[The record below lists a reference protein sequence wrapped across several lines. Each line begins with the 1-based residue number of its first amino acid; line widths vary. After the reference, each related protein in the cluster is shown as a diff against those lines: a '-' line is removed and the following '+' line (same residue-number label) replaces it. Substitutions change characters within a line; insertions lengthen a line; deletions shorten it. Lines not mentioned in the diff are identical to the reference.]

1 MTKVLKEILFFGLIS
16 IGIGLIRKLIFAQ
29 FDMSRIFNFDF
40 LIYEVALELV
50 FLIITAFI
58 THLIIKNISKD
69 HLGISLAKALIFGTI
84 YGIIFLIYSRIF
96 FLSTGLEIGFQFNIY
111 DSFVKYIPNGFT
123 QGVLFMFVKY
133 HLNPKNRILTDN
145 THNSAS
151 SVSPDSASK
160 QR

>member
-1 MTKVLKEILFFGLIS
+1 MTKVFKAILFFGLIS
-16 IGIGLIRKLIFAQ
+16 IGISLIRKLIFAQ

-40 LIYEVALELV
+40 LMYEVVLELV

-96 FLSTGLEIGFQFNIY
+96 FLSSGLGIGFQFNIY
-111 DSFVKYIPNGFT
+111 NSFVKYIPNGFT
-123 QGVLFMFVKY
+123 QGVLFMFVIF

-145 THNSAS
+145 THNT
-151 SVSPDSASK
+151 K
-160 QR
+160 